1 MELSRAPHQL
11 TDRAILVCLQ
21 SFPRRVRPGGVG
33 WGAQS
38 TGRAVPAWSPAGQ
51 QLLNVC
57 SEGFSLVAVGPHS
70 PGNPPS
76 QQRRVFLVTYGNT
89 GGICPTPVCP
99 PLLLPSGGCYTLL
112 SAPSFL
118 CPHLSH
124 SCSGS
129 LLFSLY
135 LVGRGRVGRVRGKRD
150 VWCGPVR
157 PAVCPVAVRGRP

>member
-1 MELSRAPHQL
+1 MVRELFLMELSRAPHQL
-11 TDRAILVCLQ
+11 TDRAVLVCLQ

-76 QQRRVFLVTYGNT
+76 QRRRVFLVTYGN
-89 GGICPTPVCP
+89 GGNLSNACLFSTVASFWW
-99 PLLLPSGGCYTLL
+99 LLLCPLPLPFFALIFLIPAPGPFCFLSTWWGG
-112 SAPSFL
+112 F
-118 CPHLSH
+118 
-124 SCSGS
+124 GD
-129 LLFSLY
+129 
-135 LVGRGRVGRVRGKRD
+135 REMRV
-150 VWCGPVR
+150 VWPC
-157 PAVCPVAVRGRP
+157 